1 MKKQIFPKNKNFYM
15 ENENEINQS
24 FFEKI
29 LLKIKTKKKLSF
41 LRLL

>member
-1 MKKQIFPKNKNFYM
+1 M

-29 LLKIKTKKKLSF
+29 LLKIKKKKKLSLSAIIIDVYNF
-41 LRLL
+41 CKFFFI